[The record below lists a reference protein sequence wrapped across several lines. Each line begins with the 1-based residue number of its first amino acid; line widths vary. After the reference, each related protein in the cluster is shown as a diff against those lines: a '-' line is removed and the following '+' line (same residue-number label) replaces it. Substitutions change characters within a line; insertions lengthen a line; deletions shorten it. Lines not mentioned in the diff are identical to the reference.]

1 MKYAK
6 LVNGTLQYAPR
17 NKGSVSNYNQDV
29 TAMLADGYLP
39 VEETAYPKDGNNYSA
54 NYAEAE
60 GKIVQSWTLVPT
72 PEPVPPT
79 IEQQVATLEAVT
91 GLPRAVR
98 ELVLAENSGASD
110 YVRAKAQEIEALA
123 NPLRGVSAESAQAEI
138 QKEEGQ

>member
-1 MKYAK
+1 M
-6 LVNGTLQYAPR
+6 
-17 NKGSVSNYNQDV
+17 
-29 TAMLADGYLP
+29 P

-91 GLPRAVR
+91 GLTRVMR
-98 ELVLAENSGASD
+98 EMILAENSGSSD
-110 YVRAKAQEIEALA
+110 YVKAKAQEIEDLA
-123 NPLRGVSAESAQAEI
+123 KQLRTTEETSATVYNTQNDE
-138 QKEEGQ
+138 KF

>member
-6 LVNGTLQYAPR
+6 LVNGALQYAPR

-39 VEETAYPKDGNNYSA
+39 VEETEYPKDGNNYSV

-60 GKIVQSWTLVPT
+60 GKIVQSWMLVPT

-91 GLPRAVR
+91 GLTRAVR
-98 ELVLAENSGASD
+98 ELVLADNSGVSD

-123 NPLRGVSAESAQAEI
+123 NPLRGGPAESAPSET

>member
-6 LVNGTLQYAPR
+6 LVNGALQYAPR

-39 VEETAYPKDGNNYSA
+39 VEETEYPKDGNNYSV

-60 GKIVQSWTLVPT
+60 GKIVQSWMLVPT

-91 GLPRAVR
+91 GLTRAVR
-98 ELVLAENSGASD
+98 ELVLAENSGVSD
-110 YVRAKAQEIEALA
+110 YVRAKAQEIESLA
-123 NPLRGVSAESAQAEI
+123 NLLRGGPEASAPAES
-138 QKEEGQ
+138 QKEEE

>member
-6 LVNGTLQYAPR
+6 LVNGALQYAPR
-17 NKGSVSNYNQDV
+17 NKGSVSNYNQDA
-29 TAMLADGYLP
+29 TAMLVDGYLP
-39 VEETAYPKDGNNYSA
+39 VEETEYPKDGNNYSA
-54 NYAEAE
+54 NYTEAK
-60 GKIVQSWTLVPT
+60 GKIVQNWTLVPT
-72 PEPVPPT
+72 PEPVSPT
-79 IEQQVATLEAVT
+79 IEQQVATLEAIT

-98 ELVLAENSGASD
+98 ELVLADNSGVSD